1 MMLTDLNA
9 FKERGPDIQI
19 YPLAKVLYPERISLG
34 DHIIID
40 DFVLIIPGEAGRIGN
55 YVHIAS
61 FTSITGGGVF
71 ILEDFSAI
79 ATGTRL
85 LTGTDDFVGAALT
98 NPTAP
103 MEYRNVTRS
112 VVRLQKHALVGA
124 NVVVLPGV
132 TIGEGATVGAG
143 SVVTRDLEPWT
154 VNVGIPARPIKERPR
169 DGILRLERELK
180 EKYGWWQPR
189 RRSA

>member
-1 MMLTDLNA
+1 MLTDMAALKSCGTDVRI
-9 FKERGPDIQI
+9 FETVKI
-19 YPLAKVLYPERISLG
+19 VYPERVDIG
-34 DHIIID
+34 HHVIID

-124 NVVVLPGV
+124 NAVVLPGV

-154 VNVGIPARPIKERPR
+154 VNVGVPARPVRKRPR
-169 DGILRLERELK
+169 EEILRLEQELK
-180 EKYGWWQPR
+180 EKYGWPESQA
-189 RRSA
+189 RSA